1 MALPQSGPISLGQ
14 VRTELKLTGPISLGQ
29 AQVRQLAGKQS
40 GTIKMSDLYGKSA
53 ENVVEF
59 WVRGIWNTGFYYGWG
74 YGENNPKIETEDK
87 KPVIINI
94 GKYSFTLNKTIAYAD
109 ETSDAF
115 TFSSSKNIDIP
126 FNWGLEIDCT
136 LPSGKI
142 LKSESINKLS
152 YIRDSIKLTTAYG
165 GLITGSSF
173 MWGYGENQTL
183 FQNTV
188 NSATEQNPVD
198 LKFRIKIYEY

>member
-14 VRTELKLTGPISLGQ
+14 VRDELKLTGPISLGQ

-74 YGENNPKIETEDK
+74 EYGNNPKIETEDG
-87 KPVIINI
+87 KPVNI
-94 GKYSFTLNKTIAYAD
+94 TIAGHNFTLKKTTANAD
-109 ETSDAF
+109 ETTNSF
-115 TFSSSKNIDIP
+115 CFSSLTYIKIP
-126 FNWGLEIDCT
+126 LNWGYDIDCT
-136 LPSGKI
+136 LPDGTI
-142 LKSESINKLS
+142 LKCQNT
-152 YIRDSIKLTTAYG
+152 IKQTWLIDYETMSFYS
-165 GLITGSSF
+165 GLIGGNSF

-183 FQNTV
+183 FENTV
-188 NSATEQNPVD
+188 NHATEDNPID